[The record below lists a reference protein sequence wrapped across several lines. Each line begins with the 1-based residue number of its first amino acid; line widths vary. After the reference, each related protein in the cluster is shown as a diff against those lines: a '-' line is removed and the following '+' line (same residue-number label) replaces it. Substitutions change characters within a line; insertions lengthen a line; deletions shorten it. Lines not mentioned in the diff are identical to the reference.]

1 MQWIVAGAIV
11 IRGHGWGEVAGEGAL
26 ADGADALRLVADV
39 LEDFGEAASLGECV
53 PDEVCNCREEGFG
66 TWLGI
71 SGGGGVGGCI
81 GALSRWVED
90 RKEGEERECMGS
102 VYGV

>member
-53 PDEVCNCREEGFG
+53 PDEVCNCREEGFR
-66 TWLGI
+66 TRLGI
-71 SGGGGVGGCI
+71 GGGGGGRWCI
-81 GALSRWVED
+81 GAVLGW
-90 RKEGEERECMGS
+90 C
-102 VYGV
+102 